1 MIDQYDRKLLAILQR
16 DSGQSLE
23 EISAAAHLSRNA
35 CWRRIKRLEDEGVLK
50 KRVALLDPRRLGV
63 GLTVFIVVRTTEHSP
78 KWLEQFARAV
88 RGFPEIVAVYRMTG
102 DMDYLL
108 HAVIPD
114 VTAYDR
120 LYKKLINKVTLAD
133 VSSSFVM
140 EEIKFTTEL
149 PLDYATLAD
158 APERPKRARL

>member
-1 MIDQYDRKLLAILQR
+1 MIDQHDRKLLALLQH

-23 EISAAAHLSRNA
+23 DLSAAAGLSRNA
-35 CWRRIKRLEDEGVLK
+35 CWRRVKRLEEDGYLR
-50 KRVALLDPRRLGV
+50 KRVALLDRERLGL

-88 RGFPEIVAVYRMTG
+88 RGFPEILAVYRMTG

-108 HAVIPD
+108 HAVVPD
-114 VTAYDR
+114 VGAYDR
-120 LYKKLINKVTLAD
+120 LYKRLINKVTLAD

-149 PLDYATLAD
+149 PLGIALPGGRAR
-158 APERPKRARL
+158 AERP

>member
-1 MIDQYDRKLLAILQR
+1 MIDQQDRKLLSLLQH
-16 DSGQSLE
+16 DSGLSLE
-23 EISAAAHLSRNA
+23 ELSAAAGLSRNA
-35 CWRRIKRLEDEGVLK
+35 CWRRVKRLEEDGVVR
-50 KRVALLDPRRLGV
+50 KRVALLDRDQLGL

-88 RGFPEIVAVYRMTG
+88 RAVPEILAVYRMTG

-108 HAVIPD
+108 HAVVPD
-114 VTAYDR
+114 VAAYDG
-120 LYKKLINKVTLAD
+120 LYKRLINKVTLAD

-149 PLDYATLAD
+149 PLGLGQTPL
-158 APERPKRARL
+158 RQRSNRA

>member
-1 MIDQYDRKLLAILQR
+1 MIDQHDRKLLALLQR
-16 DSGQSLE
+16 DSNQSLE

-35 CWRRIKRLEDEGVLK
+35 CWRRIKRLEDEGILK
-50 KRVALLDPRRLGV
+50 KRVALLDPRLLGL

-114 VTAYDR
+114 VSAYDR

-149 PLDYATLAD
+149 PLDYALPAEAT
-158 APERPKRARL
+158 RTRRAKA

>member
-1 MIDQYDRKLLAILQR
+1 MIDQQDRKLLALLQH
-16 DSGQSLE
+16 DSGLSLE
-23 EISAAAHLSRNA
+23 ELSAAAGLSRNA
-35 CWRRIKRLEDEGVLK
+35 CWRRVKRLEEDGVVR
-50 KRVALLDPRRLGV
+50 KRVALLDRDQLGL

-88 RGFPEIVAVYRMTG
+88 RAVPEILAVYRMTG

-108 HAVIPD
+108 HAVVPD
-114 VTAYDR
+114 VAAYDG
-120 LYKKLINKVTLAD
+120 LYKRLINKVTLAD

-149 PLDYATLAD
+149 PLGLGQTPL
-158 APERPKRARL
+158 RQRSNRA

>member
-1 MIDQYDRKLLAILQR
+1 MDQHDRMLLSLLQR
-16 DSGQSLE
+16 DSGQSLDD
-23 EISAAAHLSRNA
+23 ISDVAHLSRNA
-35 CWRRIKRLEDEGVLK
+35 CWRRIKRLEEDGIIK
-50 KRVALLDPRRLGV
+50 KRVALLDAQGLGV

-88 RGFPEIVAVYRMTG
+88 RGFPEIIAVYRMTG

-114 VTAYDR
+114 VAAYDR

-149 PLDYATLAD
+149 PLDYA
-158 APERPKRARL
+158 APQAKPVQASRGR

>member
-1 MIDQYDRKLLAILQR
+1 MIDQHDRTLLSLLQR
-16 DSGQSLE
+16 DSGQSLDDL
-23 EISAAAHLSRNA
+23 SDAAHLSRNA
-35 CWRRIKRLEDEGVLK
+35 CWRRIKRLEEDGIIK
-50 KRVALLDPRRLGV
+50 KRVALLDAPQLGV

-88 RGFPEIVAVYRMTG
+88 RGFPEIIAVYRMTG

-114 VTAYDR
+114 VGAYDR

-149 PLDYATLAD
+149 PLDYSGPQVKATRKS
-158 APERPKRARL
+158 PRR